1 MYSDSSASTDYDF
14 TIFEI
19 DEMLLN
25 IKKLNT
31 SRKED
36 AFSTK
41 RKKILK
47 CVSKNTFS
55 EVTAF

>member
-1 MYSDSSASTDYDF
+1 MYSDPSASTDYDF

-19 DEMLLN
+19 DEMLN

-31 SRKED
+31 SRKEH